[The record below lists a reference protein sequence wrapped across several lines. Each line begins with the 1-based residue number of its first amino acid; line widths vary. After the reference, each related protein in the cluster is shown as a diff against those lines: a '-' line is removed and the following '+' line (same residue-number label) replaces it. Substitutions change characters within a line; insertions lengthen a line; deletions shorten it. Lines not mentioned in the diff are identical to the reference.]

1 MWGIAWV
8 SLVYNS
14 QVGGGCYV
22 WNRLDQ
28 FSITVRLVEGAMSII
43 FWVSQA

>member
-14 QVGGGCYV
+14 QVGGGCDV
-22 WNRLDQ
+22 RNRLDQ
-28 FSITVRLVEGAMSII
+28 FSITVKLVEDAMSGIDWI
-43 FWVSQA
+43 SLV